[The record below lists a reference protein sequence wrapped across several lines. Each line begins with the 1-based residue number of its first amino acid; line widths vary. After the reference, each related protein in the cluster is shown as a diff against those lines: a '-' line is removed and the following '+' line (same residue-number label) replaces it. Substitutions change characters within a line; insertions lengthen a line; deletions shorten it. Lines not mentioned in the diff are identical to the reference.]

1 MNSILSNLGPRYSR
15 RNSATPI
22 ILGFLLLI
30 IAIAVLTYFLTRDD
44 EDKNKP
50 EKTPDLPTVSNV
62 GVEKTL
68 NPDSS
73 VPESSTSETY
83 EIGGGKTETYQ
94 IEYNTGE
101 QFSDDEKKLLS
112 KNVDLTVSW
121 NNGTGFDNVTE
132 MIIKRKIGGTAKKT
146 ITYIKSGSSDDIQ
159 NFFKS
164 KKDGLSL
171 KFDNIG
177 DDGNA
182 YSVVGKN
189 TISISVKIPDPD
201 NTTGTK
207 TIEIF
212 PGTAEADIPVDI
224 GLGDLSST
232 LEITSS
238 RSQMYYPVTSS
249 FNINNLE
256 ISKDIYSIKPSLSL
270 TRQGSPIPFSQMLK
284 LKCDNSDTLN
294 TVNNDFHFIIPDTSK
309 PGKFKLQVA
318 KETGDG
324 KWVKVCDTT
333 NQLALNDV
341 SSGASIFELVTSD
354 KESEYGSSYNKFMI
368 KGNTTANDL
377 FMHVKV
383 ANSIPKLYMGKVEDM
398 NADEY
403 ESMDM
408 LIGSS
413 GDQCGSGPNKY
424 KFYMWK
430 KGTGYHVGNSGF
442 YNDASIDGSN
452 AARITIKQDPD
463 NNDKVD
469 MYWGSTQLD
478 GEHYK
483 LLPFSWVPN
492 TLGVARPA
500 LKSRF
505 FDQGVI
511 KSEYRIWCHNGKE
524 MKTLAEFNKHIDSR
538 GVVCDRENAKYCLEE
553 LMESTMSTDFKVTA
567 NTEAGNACSKKYN
580 CEPDIWF

>member
-15 RNSATPI
+15 RNSTTPI

-30 IAIAVLTYFLTRDD
+30 IAIAVLTYFITRDD
-44 EDKNKP
+44 DDEGKNKL

-73 VPESSTSETY
+73 VPESSTSEPY

-101 QFSDDEKKLLS
+101 QFFSDDEKKLLS

-121 NNGTGFDNVTE
+121 DNGTGFDNVTE
-132 MIIKRKIGGTAKKT
+132 MIIKRKIDGTLKRT
-146 ITYIKSGSSDDIQ
+146 ITYIKSGSSDDIK

-164 KKDGLSL
+164 KKDGLSV

-177 DDGNA
+177 DDGNV
-182 YSVVGKN
+182 YSVVGTN

-201 NTTGTK
+201 NTAATK
-207 TIEIF
+207 IIEIF
-212 PGTAEADIPVDI
+212 PVTVAADVSVTI
-224 GLGDLSST
+224 GLDDLSST

-256 ISKDIYSIKPSLSL
+256 ISKDIYSIKPSLTS
-270 TRQGSPIPFSQMLK
+270 TIPFSQMLK
-284 LKCDNSDTLN
+284 SECGNTDTLN
-294 TVNNDFHFIIPDTSK
+294 TVNNDFHFIIPDTST

-318 KETGDG
+318 TADGDG

-333 NQLALNDV
+333 NQLALDV
-341 SSGASIFELVTSD
+341 SSGASIFELVTSN
-354 KESEYGSSYNKFMI
+354 KESEYGYSYNKFMI
-368 KGNTTANDL
+368 KGTTTANDV
-377 FMHVKV
+377 FVHVKV
-383 ANSIPKLYMGKVEDM
+383 ANSIPKLYMGKVTDM

-408 LIGSS
+408 LIGPS
-413 GDQCGSGPNKY
+413 GDQCGSGANKY

-430 KGTGYHVGNSGF
+430 KGTGYHVGEDGF
-442 YNDASIDGSN
+442 YNDASINGSN
-452 AARITIKQDPD
+452 AARITIKHHSD
-463 NNDKVD
+463 NIDLVD
-469 MYWGSTQLD
+469 MFLGSIKLD
-478 GEHYK
+478 GEHSK
-483 LLPFSWVPN
+483 LQPHSSVPN
-492 TLGVARPA
+492 NAGVARSA

-505 FDQGVI
+505 FDQSGDI
-511 KSEYRIWCHNGKE
+511 KSDYRIWCHNGKE
-524 MKTLAEFNKHIDSR
+524 MKTLTEFNKHIDPRRIRLS
-538 GVVCDRENAKYCLEE
+538 
-553 LMESTMSTDFKVTA
+553 VT
-567 NTEAGNACSKKYN
+567 
-580 CEPDIWF
+580 

>member
-1 MNSILSNLGPRYSR
+1 MVILIVMNSILSNLGPRYSR
-15 RNSATPI
+15 RNSTTPI

-73 VPESSTSETY
+73 VPESSNSETY

-132 MIIKRKIGGTAKKT
+132 MIIKRKIGGNVKRT

-182 YSVVGKN
+182 YSVVGIN

-201 NTTGTK
+201 NTAGTK

-212 PGTAEADIPVDI
+212 PGTVAADIPVTI

-270 TRQGSPIPFSQMLK
+270 TRQGSPIPFSEMLK
-284 LKCDNSDTLN
+284 VECGSNNLNSEE
-294 TVNNDFHFIIPDTSK
+294 NDFHFIIPDTSK
-309 PGKFKLQVA
+309 PGKFKLQV
-318 KETGDG
+318 ETGDGDG

-354 KESEYGSSYNKFMI
+354 KETEYSSSYNKFMI

-383 ANSIPKLYMGKVEDM
+383 ANSIPKLYMGKVADM

-408 LIGSS
+408 LIGPS
-413 GDQCGSGPNKY
+413 GDQCGSGANKY
-424 KFYMWK
+424 KFYLWK
-430 KGTGYHVGNSGF
+430 RWSDGYGYLSATSGF
-442 YNDASIDGSN
+442 YMDFKVKPFPTKDDETEP
-452 AARITIKQDPD
+452 ARITIKQDPD
-463 NNDKVD
+463 NDNNVLMYSDNGQVDGNDNKLKVLS
-469 MYWGSTQLD
+469 GN
-478 GEHYK
+478 
-483 LLPFSWVPN
+483 N
-492 TLGVARPA
+492 TKSPVA
-500 LKSRF
+500 KTYF
-505 FDQGVI
+505 FDSDGNI
-511 KSEYRIWCHNGKE
+511 KDNHMIYCHNHKE
-524 MKTLAEFNKHIDSR
+524 IRTLTEFNKHI
-538 GVVCDRENAKYCLEE
+538 
-553 LMESTMSTDFKVTA
+553 
-567 NTEAGNACSKKYN
+567 
-580 CEPDIWF
+580 EPKP

>member
-15 RNSATPI
+15 RNSTTPI

-30 IAIAVLTYFLTRDD
+30 IAIAVLTYFITRDD
-44 EDKNKP
+44 DDDDKNKL

-94 IEYNTGE
+94 IEYDTGE
-101 QFSDDEKKLLS
+101 EFSDDEKKLLS

-132 MIIKRKIGGTAKKT
+132 MIIKRKIDDTVKRT

-159 NFFKS
+159 KFFKS
-164 KKDGLSL
+164 KQTGLSL

-177 DDGNA
+177 NDGNM
-182 YSVVGKN
+182 YSVVGIN

-212 PGTAEADIPVDI
+212 PGTAADVSVTI

-238 RSQMYYPVTSS
+238 RSQMYYPVTSA

-256 ISKDIYSIKPSLSL
+256 ISKDIYSIKPSL
-270 TRQGSPIPFSQMLK
+270 TSPIPFSQMLK
-284 LKCDNSDTLN
+284 SECGNNDTLN
-294 TVNNDFHFIIPDTSK
+294 QVNNDFHFIIPDTSK

-318 KETGDG
+318 KEAGDG

-354 KESEYGSSYNKFMI
+354 KESEYGSSYNKLMI
-368 KGNTTANDL
+368 KGTTTANDL
-377 FMHVKV
+377 FMHVKD
-383 ANSIPKLYMGKVEDM
+383 SDSTPKLYMGKVNVM

-408 LIGSS
+408 LIGPS
-413 GDQCGSGPNKY
+413 GDQCGSGANKY
-424 KFYMWK
+424 KFYLWK
-430 KGTGYHVGNSGF
+430 KWSDGYGYHVGQNGF
-442 YNDASIDGSN
+442 RMDTSIDGSN
-452 AARITIKQDPD
+452 ATRITIKQDPD
-463 NNDKVD
+463 NDNNVL
-469 MYWGSTQLD
+469 MFWGSTQLD
-478 GEHYK
+478 GENNK

-492 TLGVARPA
+492 NAGVARPA

-505 FDQGVI
+505 FDQSGVI

-524 MKTLAEFNKHIDSR
+524 MKTLTEFNKHI
-538 GVVCDRENAKYCLEE
+538 
-553 LMESTMSTDFKVTA
+553 
-567 NTEAGNACSKKYN
+567 
-580 CEPDIWF
+580 EPKP

>member
-15 RNSATPI
+15 RNSTTPI

-30 IAIAVLTYFLTRDD
+30 IAIAVLTYFITRDD
-44 EDKNKP
+44 DDDDKNKL

-94 IEYNTGE
+94 IEYDTGE
-101 QFSDDEKKLLS
+101 EFSDDEKKLLS

-132 MIIKRKIGGTAKKT
+132 MIIKRKIDDTVKRT

-159 NFFKS
+159 KFFKS
-164 KKDGLSL
+164 KQTGLSL

-177 DDGNA
+177 NDGNM
-182 YSVVGKN
+182 YSVVGIN

-212 PGTAEADIPVDI
+212 PGTAADVSVTI

-238 RSQMYYPVTSS
+238 RSQMYYPVTSA

-256 ISKDIYSIKPSLSL
+256 ISKDIYSIKPSL
-270 TRQGSPIPFSQMLK
+270 TSPIPFSQMLK
-284 LKCDNSDTLN
+284 SECGNNDTLN
-294 TVNNDFHFIIPDTSK
+294 QVNNDFHFIIPDTSK

-318 KETGDG
+318 KEAGDG

-354 KESEYGSSYNKFMI
+354 KESEYGSSYNKLMI
-368 KGNTTANDL
+368 KGTTTANDL
-377 FMHVKV
+377 FMHVKD
-383 ANSIPKLYMGKVEDM
+383 SDSTPKLYMGKVNVM

-408 LIGSS
+408 LIGPS
-413 GDQCGSGPNKY
+413 GDQCGSGANKY
-424 KFYMWK
+424 KFYLWK
-430 KGTGYHVGNSGF
+430 KWSDGYGYHVGQNGF
-442 YNDASIDGSN
+442 RMDTSIDGSN
-452 AARITIKQDPD
+452 ATRITIKQDPD
-463 NNDKVD
+463 NDNNVL
-469 MYWGSTQLD
+469 MYWGATQLD
-478 GEHYK
+478 GENNK

-492 TLGVARPA
+492 NAGVARPA

-505 FDQGVI
+505 FDQSGVI

-524 MKTLAEFNKHIDSR
+524 MKTLTEFNKHI
-538 GVVCDRENAKYCLEE
+538 
-553 LMESTMSTDFKVTA
+553 
-567 NTEAGNACSKKYN
+567 
-580 CEPDIWF
+580 EPKP

>member
-1 MNSILSNLGPRYSR
+1 MVILIVMNSIISNLGPRYSR
-15 RNSATPI
+15 RNSTTPI

-30 IAIAVLTYFLTRDD
+30 IVIAVLTYFITRDDDD
-44 EDKNKP
+44 EDKNKL

-101 QFSDDEKKLLS
+101 QFSDDEKKNLS

-121 NNGTGFDNVTE
+121 DNGTGFDNVTE
-132 MIIKRKIGGTAKKT
+132 MMIKRKIDGTVKRT
-146 ITYIKSGSSDDIQ
+146 ITYKKSGSSDDIK

-164 KKDGLSL
+164 KKDGLSV

-182 YSVVGKN
+182 YSVVGIN
-189 TISISVKIPDPD
+189 TISISVKIPAPSFQ
-201 NTTGTK
+201 

-212 PGTAEADIPVDI
+212 PVTTAADISVTI

-256 ISKDIYSIKPSLSL
+256 ILKDIYSIKSSLSL
-270 TRQGSPIPFSQMLK
+270 TRQGSPITFSQMLK
-284 LKCDNSDTLN
+284 SECGGNNDTLN
-294 TVNNDFHFIIPDTSK
+294 TANNDFHFIIPDTSNR
-309 PGKFKLQVA
+309 GKFKLQVA
-318 KETGDG
+318 TADGDG

-333 NQLALNDV
+333 KQLALDV

-354 KESEYGSSYNKFMI
+354 KESEYGYSYNKFMI
-368 KGNTTANDL
+368 KGTTTANDL
-377 FMHVKV
+377 FMYVKV
-383 ANSIPKLYMGKVEDM
+383 DEIGIPKLYMGKVNVM

-408 LIGSS
+408 LIGPPS
-413 GDQCGSGPNKY
+413 GDQCGSGENKY

-430 KGTGYHVGNSGF
+430 KGTGYHVGQNGF
-442 YNDASIDGSN
+442 YTDASIDGSN
-452 AARITIKQDPD
+452 AARITIKQHSDD
-463 NNDKVD
+463 TDKVD
-469 MYWGSTQLD
+469 MFWGSIKLD
-478 GEHYK
+478 GVHTN
-483 LLPFSWVPN
+483 LMPHSFVPN
-492 TLGVARPA
+492 GLGVARHA

-505 FDQGVI
+505 FDQSGDI
-511 KSEYRIWCHNGKE
+511 KSDYRIWCHNGKE
-524 MKTLAEFNKHIDSR
+524 MKTLTEFNKHIDLRPVRQS
-538 GVVCDRENAKYCLEE
+538 V
-553 LMESTMSTDFKVTA
+553 M
-567 NTEAGNACSKKYN
+567 
-580 CEPDIWF
+580 

>member
-1 MNSILSNLGPRYSR
+1 MNSLLSNLGPRYSR
-15 RNSATPI
+15 RNSTTPI
-22 ILGFLLLI
+22 IIGFLLLI

-73 VPESSTSETY
+73 VTESSNSETY

-132 MIIKRKIGGTAKKT
+132 MIIERKIEGTVKRT

-159 NFFKS
+159 KFFKS
-164 KKDGLSL
+164 KQTGLSE

-212 PGTAEADIPVDI
+212 PGTVTDVPVDI

-238 RSQMYYPVTSS
+238 RSQMYYPVTSA

-256 ISKDIYSIKPSLSL
+256 ISKDIYSIKPSL
-270 TRQGSPIPFSQMLK
+270 TSPSPFSQMLK
-284 LKCDNSDTLN
+284 VECGSNNLNSEE
-294 TVNNDFHFIIPDTSK
+294 NDFHFIIPDTSN

-324 KWVKVCDTT
+324 KWIKVCDS
-333 NQLALNDV
+333 NQIALNTE

-354 KESEYGSSYNKFMI
+354 KETEYGSSYNKFMI
-368 KGNTTANDL
+368 KGSTSANDM

-383 ANSIPKLYMGKVEDM
+383 ANSIPKLYMGKVNDM

-408 LIGSS
+408 LIRSS
-413 GDQCGSGPNKY
+413 GDQCGSGANKY
-424 KFYMWK
+424 KFYLWK
-430 KGTGYHVGNSGF
+430 KWSNGFGYLSATSGF
-442 YNDASIDGSN
+442 YMDFKVKPFPTKDDETEP
-452 AARITIKQDPD
+452 ARITIKQDPD
-463 NNDKVD
+463 NDNNVLMYSANGQVDGNDNKLKV
-469 MYWGSTQLD
+469 
-478 GEHYK
+478 
-483 LLPFSWVPN
+483 FSGNN
-492 TLGVARPA
+492 TKSPVA
-500 LKSRF
+500 KTYF
-505 FDQGVI
+505 FDSDGNI
-511 KSEYRIWCHNGKE
+511 KDNHNIYCHNHKE
-524 MKTLAEFNKHIDSR
+524 IRTLTEFNKHI
-538 GVVCDRENAKYCLEE
+538 
-553 LMESTMSTDFKVTA
+553 
-567 NTEAGNACSKKYN
+567 
-580 CEPDIWF
+580 EPKP

>member
-1 MNSILSNLGPRYSR
+1 MNSLLSNLGPRYSR
-15 RNSATPI
+15 RNSTTPI

-30 IAIAVLTYFLTRDD
+30 IAIAVLTYFITRDD
-44 EDKNKP
+44 DDDDKNKL

-94 IEYNTGE
+94 IEYDTGE
-101 QFSDDEKKLLS
+101 EFSDDEKKLLS

-132 MIIKRKIGGTAKKT
+132 MIIKRKIDDTVKRT

-159 NFFKS
+159 KFFKS
-164 KKDGLSL
+164 KQTGLSL

-177 DDGNA
+177 NDGNM
-182 YSVVGKN
+182 YSVVGIN

-212 PGTAEADIPVDI
+212 PGTAADVSVTI

-238 RSQMYYPVTSS
+238 RSQMYYPVTSA

-256 ISKDIYSIKPSLSL
+256 ISKDIYSIKPSL
-270 TRQGSPIPFSQMLK
+270 TSPIPFSQMLK
-284 LKCDNSDTLN
+284 SECGNNDTLN
-294 TVNNDFHFIIPDTSK
+294 QVNNDFHFIITDTSK

-318 KETGDG
+318 KEAGDG

-354 KESEYGSSYNKFMI
+354 KESEYGSSYNKLMI
-368 KGNTTANDL
+368 KGTTTANDL
-377 FMHVKV
+377 FMHVKD
-383 ANSIPKLYMGKVEDM
+383 SDSTPKLYMGKVNVM

-408 LIGSS
+408 LIGPS
-413 GDQCGSGPNKY
+413 GDQCGSGANKY
-424 KFYMWK
+424 KFYLWK
-430 KGTGYHVGNSGF
+430 KWSDGYGYHVGHSGF
-442 YNDASIDGSN
+442 RMDTSIDGSN

-463 NNDKVD
+463 NDNNVL
-469 MYWGSTQLD
+469 MYWGATQLD
-478 GEHYK
+478 GENNK

-492 TLGVARPA
+492 NAGVARPA

-505 FDQGVI
+505 FDQSGVI

-524 MKTLAEFNKHIDSR
+524 MKTLVEFNKHI
-538 GVVCDRENAKYCLEE
+538 
-553 LMESTMSTDFKVTA
+553 
-567 NTEAGNACSKKYN
+567 
-580 CEPDIWF
+580 EPKP

>member
-15 RNSATPI
+15 RNSTTPI

-73 VPESSTSETY
+73 VPESSNSETY

-132 MIIKRKIGGTAKKT
+132 MIIKRKIDGIVKRT

-159 NFFKS
+159 KYFKS
-164 KKDGLSL
+164 KQTSLSL
-171 KFDNIG
+171 KFDNID

-182 YSVVGKN
+182 YSVVGEN

-207 TIEIF
+207 TIELF
-212 PGTAEADIPVDI
+212 PGTVTADVPVVI

-238 RSQMYYPVTSS
+238 RSQMYYPVTSA

-256 ISKDIYSIKPSLSL
+256 ISKDIYSIKPSL
-270 TRQGSPIPFSQMLK
+270 TSPIPFSEMLK
-284 LKCDNSDTLN
+284 VECGSGDLNSKE
-294 TVNNDFHFIIPDTSK
+294 NDFHFIIPDTSK

-318 KETGDG
+318 KEDGDG
-324 KWVKVCDTT
+324 KWVKVCTS
-333 NQLALNDV
+333 NQLAITSE
-341 SSGASIFELVTSD
+341 SSDASIFELVTSD
-354 KESEYGSSYNKFMI
+354 KETEYGSSYNKFMI
-368 KGNTTANDL
+368 KGSTSADDM
-377 FMHVKV
+377 FMHVIKD
-383 ANSIPKLYMGKVEDM
+383 SDSTPKLYMGKVNDM

-413 GDQCGSGPNKY
+413 GDQCGSGANKY

-442 YNDASIDGSN
+442 YNDTSIDGSN

-463 NNDKVD
+463 NDTNVL
-469 MYWGSTQLD
+469 MYWGATQLD
-478 GEHYK
+478 GEHNK
-483 LLPFSWVPN
+483 LLPYSWVPN
-492 TLGVARPA
+492 NLGVARPA
-500 LKSRF
+500 FKSKF
-505 FDQGVI
+505 FNEEVA

-524 MKTLAEFNKHIDSR
+524 MKTLTEFNKHI
-538 GVVCDRENAKYCLEE
+538 
-553 LMESTMSTDFKVTA
+553 
-567 NTEAGNACSKKYN
+567 
-580 CEPDIWF
+580 EPKP

>member
-15 RNSATPI
+15 RNSTTPI

-44 EDKNKP
+44 DDEDKNKL

-132 MIIKRKIGGTAKKT
+132 MIIKRKINDTVKRT
-146 ITYIKSGSSDDIQ
+146 ITYKKSDSSDDIQ

-212 PGTAEADIPVDI
+212 PGTEAADIPVTI

-256 ISKDIYSIKPSLSL
+256 ISKDIYSIKPTLSL

-294 TVNNDFHFIIPDTSK
+294 QVNNDFHFIIPDTSK

-318 KETGDG
+318 TADGDG

-354 KESEYGSSYNKFMI
+354 KESEYGSSYNKLMI

-383 ANSIPKLYMGKVEDM
+383 ANSIPKLYMGKVGDM

-408 LIGSS
+408 LIGPS
-413 GDQCGSGPNKY
+413 GDQCGSGANKY

-430 KGTGYHVGNSGF
+430 KENPTGYLVGTNGF
-442 YNDASIDGSN
+442 YNDASIDESN
-452 AARITIKQDPD
+452 ATRITIKQDPD
-463 NNDKVD
+463 NNNKVD
-469 MYWGSTQLD
+469 MFWGSTQLD
-478 GEHYK
+478 GEHSK
-483 LLPFSWVPN
+483 LMPFASVPN
-492 TLGVARPA
+492 NAGVARPA

-505 FDQGVI
+505 FDQSGVI

-524 MKTLAEFNKHIDSR
+524 MKTLAEFNKHI
-538 GVVCDRENAKYCLEE
+538 
-553 LMESTMSTDFKVTA
+553 
-567 NTEAGNACSKKYN
+567 
-580 CEPDIWF
+580 EPKP

>member
-1 MNSILSNLGPRYSR
+1 MNSLLSNLGPRYSR
-15 RNSATPI
+15 RNSTTPI

-44 EDKNKP
+44 DDEDKNKL

-101 QFSDDEKKLLS
+101 EFSDDEKKLLS

-132 MIIKRKIGGTAKKT
+132 MIIKRKIDGTVKRT

-159 NFFKS
+159 KFFKS
-164 KKDGLSL
+164 KQTDLSL

-182 YSVVGKN
+182 YSVVGIN

-212 PGTAEADIPVDI
+212 PGTAAADDVPVTI

-256 ISKDIYSIKPSLSL
+256 ISKDIYSIKPSL
-270 TRQGSPIPFSQMLK
+270 TSPSPSPFSKMLK
-284 LKCDNSDTLN
+284 LNCDNNDTLN
-294 TVNNDFHFIIPDTSK
+294 QVNNDFHFIIPDTSN

-318 KETGDG
+318 KEAGDG

-333 NQLALNDV
+333 NQIALNDV

-368 KGNTTANDL
+368 RGDTTANDL
-377 FMHVKV
+377 FMYVKD
-383 ANSIPKLYMGKVEDM
+383 SDSTPKLYMGKVNGMD
-398 NADEY
+398 ADEY

-413 GDQCGSGPNKY
+413 GSQCGSGANKY

-430 KGTGYHVGNSGF
+430 KENPTGYHVGRNGF
-442 YNDASIDGSN
+442 RNDASIDGSN
-452 AARITIKQDPD
+452 ATRITIKQDPD
-463 NNDKVD
+463 DNDKVD
-469 MYWGSTQLD
+469 MFWGSTQLD
-478 GEHYK
+478 GENNI

-492 TLGVARPA
+492 NAGVARPA

-505 FDQGVI
+505 FDQSGVI

-524 MKTLAEFNKHIDSR
+524 MKTLVEFNKHI
-538 GVVCDRENAKYCLEE
+538 
-553 LMESTMSTDFKVTA
+553 
-567 NTEAGNACSKKYN
+567 
-580 CEPDIWF
+580 EPKP

>member
-1 MNSILSNLGPRYSR
+1 MNSLLSNLGPRYSR
-15 RNSATPI
+15 RNSTTPI

-94 IEYNTGE
+94 IEYDTGE
-101 QFSDDEKKLLS
+101 EFSDDEKKLLS

-132 MIIKRKIGGTAKKT
+132 MIIKRKIDDTVKRT

-159 NFFKS
+159 KFFKS
-164 KKDGLSL
+164 KQTGLSL

-177 DDGNA
+177 NDGNM
-182 YSVVGKN
+182 YSVVGIN

-212 PGTAEADIPVDI
+212 PGTAADVSVTI

-238 RSQMYYPVTSS
+238 RSQMYYPVTSA

-256 ISKDIYSIKPSLSL
+256 ISKDIYSIKPSL
-270 TRQGSPIPFSQMLK
+270 TSPSPFSQMLK
-284 LKCDNSDTLN
+284 VECGSNNLNSEE
-294 TVNNDFHFIIPDTSK
+294 NDFHFIIPDTSK

-318 KETGDG
+318 KEDGDG
-324 KWVKVCDTT
+324 KWVKVCTS
-333 NQLALNDV
+333 NQLAITSG

-354 KESEYGSSYNKFMI
+354 KEPEYGSSYNKLMIRGSTSDDDDMFMY
-368 KGNTTANDL
+368 
-377 FMHVKV
+377 VKD
-383 ANSIPKLYMGKVEDM
+383 SDSTPKLYMGTVDNM

-413 GDQCGSGPNKY
+413 GDQCGSGANKY
-424 KFYMWK
+424 KFYLWK
-430 KGTGYHVGNSGF
+430 KWSSGYGYLSATSGF
-442 YNDASIDGSN
+442 YMDFKVKPFPTKDDETEP
-452 AARITIKQDPD
+452 ARITIKQDPD
-463 NNDKVD
+463 DDNNVLMYSANGQVD
-469 MYWGSTQLD
+469 GDDNNLRV
-478 GEHYK
+478 
-483 LLPFSWVPN
+483 FSNNN
-492 TLGVARPA
+492 TKSPVA
-500 LKSRF
+500 KTYF
-505 FDQGVI
+505 FDSDGNI
-511 KSEYRIWCHNGKE
+511 KDNHNIYCHNHKE
-524 MKTLAEFNKHIDSR
+524 IRTLTEFNKHI
-538 GVVCDRENAKYCLEE
+538 
-553 LMESTMSTDFKVTA
+553 
-567 NTEAGNACSKKYN
+567 
-580 CEPDIWF
+580 EPKP

>member
-15 RNSATPI
+15 RNSTTPI

-30 IAIAVLTYFLTRDD
+30 IAIAVLTYFITRDD
-44 EDKNKP
+44 DDDDKNKL

-94 IEYNTGE
+94 IEYDTGE
-101 QFSDDEKKLLS
+101 EFSDDEKKLLS

-132 MIIKRKIGGTAKKT
+132 MIIKRKIDDTVKRT

-159 NFFKS
+159 KFFKS
-164 KKDGLSL
+164 KQTGLSL

-177 DDGNA
+177 NDGNM
-182 YSVVGKN
+182 YSVVGIN

-212 PGTAEADIPVDI
+212 PGTAADVSVTI

-238 RSQMYYPVTSS
+238 RSQMYYPVTSA

-256 ISKDIYSIKPSLSL
+256 ISKDIYSIKPSL
-270 TRQGSPIPFSQMLK
+270 TSPIPFSQMLK
-284 LKCDNSDTLN
+284 SECGNNDTLN
-294 TVNNDFHFIIPDTSK
+294 QVNNDFHFIIPDTSK

-318 KETGDG
+318 KEAGDG

-354 KESEYGSSYNKFMI
+354 KESEYGSSYNKLMI
-368 KGNTTANDL
+368 KGTTTANDL
-377 FMHVKV
+377 FMHVKD
-383 ANSIPKLYMGKVEDM
+383 SDSTPKLYMGKVNVM

-408 LIGSS
+408 LIGPS
-413 GDQCGSGPNKY
+413 GDQCGSGANKY
-424 KFYMWK
+424 KFYLWK
-430 KGTGYHVGNSGF
+430 KWSDGYGYHVGQNGF
-442 YNDASIDGSN
+442 RMDTSIDGSN
-452 AARITIKQDPD
+452 ATRITIKQDPD
-463 NNDKVD
+463 NDNNVL
-469 MYWGSTQLD
+469 MYWGATQLD
-478 GEHYK
+478 GENNK

-492 TLGVARPA
+492 NAGVARPA

-505 FDQGVI
+505 FDQSGVI

-524 MKTLAEFNKHIDSR
+524 MKTLVEFNKHI
-538 GVVCDRENAKYCLEE
+538 
-553 LMESTMSTDFKVTA
+553 
-567 NTEAGNACSKKYN
+567 
-580 CEPDIWF
+580 EPKP

>member
-1 MNSILSNLGPRYSR
+1 MNSLLSNLGPRYSR
-15 RNSATPI
+15 RNSTTPI

-30 IAIAVLTYFLTRDD
+30 IAIAVLTYFITRDDDD
-44 EDKNKP
+44 EDKNKL

-101 QFSDDEKKLLS
+101 EFSDDEKKLLS

-132 MIIKRKIGGTAKKT
+132 MIIKRKIDGTVKRT

-159 NFFKS
+159 KFFKS
-164 KKDGLSL
+164 KQTDLSL

-212 PGTAEADIPVDI
+212 PGTVAADDVPVTI

-256 ISKDIYSIKPSLSL
+256 ISKDIYSIKPSL
-270 TRQGSPIPFSQMLK
+270 TSPSPSPFSKMLK
-284 LKCDNSDTLN
+284 LNCDNNDTLN
-294 TVNNDFHFIIPDTSK
+294 QVNNDFHFIIPDTSN

-324 KWVKVCDTT
+324 KWVKVCDT

-368 KGNTTANDL
+368 KGNTSANDL
-377 FMHVKV
+377 FMHVKD
-383 ANSIPKLYMGKVEDM
+383 SDSTPKLYMGKVEGM

-413 GDQCGSGPNKY
+413 GDQCGSGANKY
-424 KFYMWK
+424 KFYLWK
-430 KGTGYHVGNSGF
+430 KWSDGYGYLSATSGF
-442 YNDASIDGSN
+442 YMDLKVKPFPTKDDETEP
-452 AARITIKQDPD
+452 ARITIKQDPD
-463 NNDKVD
+463 NDNNVLMYSANGQVDGNNDKLKV
-469 MYWGSTQLD
+469 
-478 GEHYK
+478 
-483 LLPFSWVPN
+483 FSGNN
-492 TLGVARPA
+492 TKSPVA
-500 LKSRF
+500 KTYF
-505 FDQGVI
+505 FDSNGKI
-511 KSEYRIWCHNGKE
+511 KDNHNIYCHNHKE
-524 MKTLAEFNKHIDSR
+524 MKTLAEFNKHI
-538 GVVCDRENAKYCLEE
+538 
-553 LMESTMSTDFKVTA
+553 
-567 NTEAGNACSKKYN
+567 
-580 CEPDIWF
+580 EPKP